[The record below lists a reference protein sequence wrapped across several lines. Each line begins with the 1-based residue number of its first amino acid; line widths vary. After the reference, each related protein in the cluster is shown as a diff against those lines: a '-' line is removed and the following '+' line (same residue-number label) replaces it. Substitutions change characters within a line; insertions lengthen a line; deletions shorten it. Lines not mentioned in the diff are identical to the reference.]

1 MKKVFKILI
10 TIIVLIVVIIAGG
23 LFYLFHGLEAG
34 KNVEINGLNTT
45 DVKDGVHNGKYKSG
59 RWSNELNVTVK
70 GNKITAIKIADD
82 VTFTMPGVSDKL
94 FSNVIKAQDT
104 KVDAVSGATVTSK
117 AYLKSIENA
126 LKGK

>member
-1 MKKVFKILI
+1 MAGCFIEKV
-10 TIIVLIVVIIAGG
+10 
-23 LFYLFHGLEAG
+23 Y
-34 KNVEINGLNTT
+34 
-45 DVKDGVHNGKYKSG
+45 NGKYKSG
-59 RWSNELNVTVK
+59 RWSNELNVIVK

-94 FSNVIKAQDT
+94 FNNVIKAQDT

-126 LKGK
+126 LESK